1 MSFWQL
7 MMVVEFQMRQNITSK
22 KRQKNNTFFQPFTG
36 KNSLCLL
43 SDYSYWVIKINWAL
57 QRQASPSASFMNY
70 YPSFWPSLDVGG
82 WTVALQ
88 ALHVDEN
95 QGKQLA
101 SLTSLVVGVTTPPRK
116 CRVLHLH
123 SWPEG
128 TVNTCKI
135 NSFRGHRF
143 IDVNITASK
152 NELTS
157 TYKNWR
163 IFVYILSAY

>member
-1 MSFWQL
+1 LSK
-7 MMVVEFQMRQNITSK
+7 QNKLSTAAPH
-22 KRQKNNTFFQPFTG
+22 FFR
-36 KNSLCLL
+36 
-43 SDYSYWVIKINWAL
+43 V
-57 QRQASPSASFMNY
+57 SFMNFY
-70 YPSFWPSLDVGG
+70 SSIRPPLDIGG

-128 TVNTCKI
+128 TVKTCTI
-135 NSFRGHRF
+135 Y
-143 IDVNITASK
+143 
-152 NELTS
+152 LL
-157 TYKNWR
+157 
-163 IFVYILSAY
+163 YILVPLPSA